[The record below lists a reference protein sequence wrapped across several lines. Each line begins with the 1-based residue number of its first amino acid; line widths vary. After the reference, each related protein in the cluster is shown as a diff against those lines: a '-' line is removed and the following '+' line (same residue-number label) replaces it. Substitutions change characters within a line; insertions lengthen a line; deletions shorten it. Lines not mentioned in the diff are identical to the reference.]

1 MTFTL
6 FGRWQT
12 RIFLISTVGVLV
24 TVPFAAIVSYS
35 PLTFLLILFYLT
47 LLGLIWDGLYNFL
60 QQFKWDRDWP
70 GVFQLFAGIWEALF
84 LITLIKSIGLPLIP
98 KTLAIPI
105 FIVHYIFVWSAIY
118 LSSQILMKLLFPHWR
133 FRGGRLF

>member
-24 TVPFAAIVSYS
+24 TVPFAAIASYS
-35 PLTFLLILFYLT
+35 SLTFLLILFYLT

-70 GVFQLFAGIWEALF
+70 GIFQLFAGIWEALF

-105 FIVHYIFVWSAIY
+105 FVVHYTCVWLAIY

-133 FRGGRLF
+133 FHGGRLF